1 MRCVAFKQVDV
12 FSPAHF
18 GGNPVAVILD
28 AEDLPAEEMQRIA
41 RWTNL
46 SETTFV
52 LPPTQPGA
60 SYRVRIFTPRQELPF
75 AGHPSLGTAH
85 AAMEAGLAM
94 PVDGRLVQEC
104 GAGLLPVRIEDE
116 GDVRRLFVRA
126 PEARFGSADPGL
138 AARLSAALGSEV
150 AADPVPRAITVGPTW
165 IVARLADA
173 ARVRALSPDL
183 PALVGLSRALDAV
196 GVTVFGAEPAGGE
209 AQFAVRSFAPIDGI
223 PEDPVCGSGNAAV
236 GAFLREA
243 GQLPAA
249 RWVVSQGRECGREGR
264 VWTTVARD
272 GAVEI
277 GGRTTTRIDGV
288 IRLD

>member
-12 FSPAHF
+12 FSPANF

-28 AEDLPAEEMQRIA
+28 AEDLPAADMQRIA

-52 LPPTQPGA
+52 LPPTQPQA

-85 AAMEAGLAM
+85 AAMEAGFAS
-94 PVDGRLVQEC
+94 PRDGVLVQEC
-104 GAGLLPVRIEDE
+104 GAGLLPVRIEDSD
-116 GDVRRLFVRA
+116 GVRRLFVRA
-126 PEARFGSADPGL
+126 PQAQLGPPGEALRSGL
-138 AARLSAALGSEV
+138 SRALGAEVAQQPAARAVS
-150 AADPVPRAITVGPTW
+150 VGPTW
-165 IVARLADA
+165 IVAQLADGA
-173 ARVRALSPDL
+173 AVRALQPDMG
-183 PALVGLSRALDAV
+183 ALVALSEAHAAV
-196 GVTVFGAEPAGGE
+196 GVTVFGHEAGE
-209 AQFAVRSFAPIDGI
+209 ATFAVRAFAPIDGI
-223 PEDPVCGSGNAAV
+223 PEDPVCGSGNAAI
-236 GAFLREA
+236 GAFLHGA
-243 GQLPAA
+243 GAAPAP

-264 VWTTVARD
+264 VWVTVASD
-272 GAVEI
+272 GSIEV

>member
-12 FSPAHF
+12 FSPANF

-28 AEDLPAEEMQRIA
+28 AEDLDPTDMQRIA

-52 LPPTQPGA
+52 LPPTQPQA

-85 AAMEAGLAM
+85 AVIEAGVAV
-94 PVDGRLVQEC
+94 PRDGVLVQEC
-104 GAGLLPVRIEDE
+104 GAGLLPVRIEIE
-116 GDVRRLFVRA
+116 NEVRRLFVRA
-126 PEARFGSADPGL
+126 PDARFGASDPALAQALSSALGAPLLADPP
-138 AARLSAALGSEV
+138 ARAV
-150 AADPVPRAITVGPTW
+150 NVGPTW
-165 IVARLADA
+165 IVAQLADA
-173 ARVRALSPDL
+173 RAVRGLSPSMEALVALSR
-183 PALVGLSRALDAV
+183 SHDAV
-196 GVTVFGAEPAGGE
+196 GVSVFGRDHGDT
-209 AQFAVRSFAPIDGI
+209 QFAVRSFAPIDGI
-223 PEDPVCGSGNAAV
+223 PEDPVCGSGNAAI

-243 GQLPAA
+243 GQLPGA
-249 RWVVSQGRECGREGR
+249 RWVVSQGRECDREGR
-264 VWTTVARD
+264 VWTTVGSD
-272 GAVEI
+272 GSIEV

>member
-12 FSPAHF
+12 FSPANF
-18 GGNPVAVILD
+18 GGNPVAVVLD
-28 AEDLPAEEMQRIA
+28 AEDLGAEDMQRIA

-85 AAMEAGLAM
+85 AVLESAFAS
-94 PVDGRLVQEC
+94 PVDGQLLQEC

-126 PEARFGSADPGL
+126 PDAQFGAIEDRM
-138 AARLSAALGSEV
+138 AQALGEALGAPTSI
-150 AADPVPRAITVGPTW
+150 DPPPRAVRVGPTW
-165 IVARLADA
+165 IVARMADGA
-173 ARVRALSPDL
+173 TVRALAPDME
-183 PALVGLSRALDAV
+183 ALVRLSAEHGAV
-196 GVTVFGAEPAGGE
+196 GVSVFGSEPGDAE
-209 AQFAVRSFAPIDGI
+209 FAVRSFAPIDSI
-223 PEDPVCGSGNAAV
+223 PEDPVCGSGNAAI
-236 GAFLREA
+236 GAFLHDA
-243 GQLPAA
+243 GQLPAP
-249 RWVVSQGRECGREGR
+249 RWVASQGRECGREGR
-264 VWTTVARD
+264 VWTTVSRD
-272 GAVEI
+272 GVVEV

>member
-52 LPPTQPGA
+52 LPPTQAGA

-85 AAMEAGLAM
+85 AAMEAGLAT
-94 PVDGRLVQEC
+94 PKDGRLLQEC
-104 GAGLLPVRIEDE
+104 GAGLLPLRIEQDGE
-116 GDVRRLFVRA
+116 VRRLFVRA
-126 PEARFGSADPGL
+126 PEPVLGEADPAL
-138 AARLSAALGSEV
+138 AGQLAAALGGEL
-150 AADPVPRAITVGPTW
+150 AATPAPRAVSVGPTW
-165 IVARLADA
+165 IVAQMADA
-173 ARVRALSPDL
+173 ARVRALAPDM
-183 PALVGLSRALDAV
+183 PALVALSRARHAV

-223 PEDPVCGSGNAAV
+223 PEDPVCGSGNAAL
-236 GAFLREA
+236 GAFLQQA
-243 GQLPAA
+243 GQAPGA

-264 VWTTVARD
+264 VWTTVAAD
-272 GAVEI
+272 GSVEV

>member
-52 LPPTQPGA
+52 LPPTSAEA

-85 AAMEAGLAM
+85 AAMEAGLAT
-94 PVDGRLVQEC
+94 PVDGMLVQEC
-104 GAGLLPVRIEDE
+104 GAGLLPVRIEQDGE
-116 GDVRRLFVRA
+116 VRRLFVRA
-126 PEARFGSADPGL
+126 PAARQGEADPAL
-138 AARLSAALGSEV
+138 AAQLGAALG
-150 AADPVPRAITVGPTW
+150 AAVEATPPPRAISVGPTW
-165 IVARLADA
+165 IVARMADA
-173 ARVRALSPDL
+173 ARVRALAPDM
-183 PALVGLSRALDAV
+183 PALVALTRERGAV
-196 GVTVFGAEPAGGE
+196 GVTVFGSESGGGD

-223 PEDPVCGSGNAAV
+223 PEDPVCGSGNAALGV
-236 GAFLREA
+236 FLHQA
-243 GQLPAA
+243 GQAPGP

-264 VWTTVARD
+264 VWTTVSAD
-272 GAVEI
+272 GAVEV